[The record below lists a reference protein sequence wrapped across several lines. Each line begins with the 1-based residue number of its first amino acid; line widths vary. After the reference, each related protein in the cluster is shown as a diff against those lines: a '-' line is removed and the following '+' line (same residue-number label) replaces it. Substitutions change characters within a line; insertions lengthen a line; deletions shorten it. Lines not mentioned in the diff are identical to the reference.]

1 MLTQTCLI
9 QKWQVARLNINT
21 VKSNHCWLNV
31 IKWGLSVNPILPFS
45 RIRLLNCCLE
55 LCGVLF
61 RTETCVSYSSF
72 PVFITCCYNHVN
84 LLVWRIMPLSECNGK
99 VQVVPPLRKHQGCL
113 LGVSFNGKSGIG
125 SGGAIRAEDE
135 IRYLTREVNYSYCMP
150 FHCL

>member
-61 RTETCVSYSSF
+61 
-72 PVFITCCYNHVN
+72 ITCCYNHVN
-84 LLVWRIMPLSECNGK
+84 LLVLRIMPLSECSGE

-135 IRYLTREVNYSYCMP
+135 IPHKRGKWLLLYAIPLFIMC
-150 FHCL
+150 CLCCI